1 MKITDLDEGIFD
13 LFKRGADASGLN
25 NIGNMA
31 GKTQAD
37 MPTIARKAKELLDR
51 SMPEPQIIQA
61 LQQEFGVN
69 PRAATEAV
77 RMAAAGVGMGESDN
91 FDLSPQQRKL
101 ANLGRVLM
109 DQATTTKDDA
119 LANVMAKVGNELTNF
134 GANFGPKNL
143 NDLVKKTDVPATVIQ
158 KLLAYADKILNAQ
171 SNLQKDHKKGGLND
185 SIKETTSAG
194 AVASVATPVGGLV
207 SRQPRNSD
215 GTAVNALDQNN
226 NLLGGSKKSKK
237 RKKA

>member
-77 RMAAAGVGMGESDN
+77 RMAAAGVGMGEDE
-91 FDLSPQQRKL
+91 DLGNVIKTGVKGSYAVVAKAIKDFEELIRNNPNHPKVPQVKAELAKLRPQLAQARKDS
-101 ANLGRVLM
+101 GM
-109 DQATTTKDDA
+109 GESATA
-119 LANVMAKVGNELTNF
+119 
-134 GANFGPKNL
+134 GA
-143 NDLVKKTDVPATVIQ
+143 
-158 KLLAYADKILNAQ
+158 
-171 SNLQKDHKKGGLND
+171 
-185 SIKETTSAG
+185 TSAG
-194 AVASVATPVGGLV
+194 SVAAVAAPIGGMQ
-207 SRQPRNSD
+207 SRQPKNPD
-215 GTAVNALDQNN
+215 GTAKNALDSDT
-226 NLLGGSKKSKK
+226 LMAGKKKKTKSKK
-237 RKKA
+237 A